1 MRWGA
6 RVRAAEIGFA
16 GFVLLAGIVYE
27 AMAWWMPRGHVHY
40 PGPGFFPL
48 VVGAF
53 LILASAG
60 CLIQA
65 LLIRRPAPASKSP
78 APAEAPAA
86 NRLVHRTALL
96 LGFLTAYAFVL
107 KPLGF
112 PVAIFLFVLAAIR
125 VFGFRRWLPAIG
137 ITLALAILSYF
148 GFVVWLA
155 VPLPMGIVGELLD

>member
-1 MRWGA
+1 
-6 RVRAAEIGFA
+6 VRAAEIGFA
-16 GFVLLAGIVYE
+16 GFILLAGIVYE
-27 AMAWWMPRGHVHY
+27 AMAWWMPRGHVNQ

-60 CLIQA
+60 CLVQA
-65 LLIRRPAPASKSP
+65 LLLRRPASEPKSSVLD
-78 APAEAPAA
+78 EAPVRG
-86 NRLVHRTALL
+86 RLVYRTGLL
-96 LGFLTAYAFVL
+96 IGFLTVYAFLL

-112 PVAIFLFVLAAIR
+112 PIAIFLFVLAAIR
-125 VFGFRRWLPAIG
+125 IFGYRRWLPALG
-137 ITLALAILSYF
+137 ITLGLAILSYF